1 MALDFVNTK
10 MVTDSDG
17 VLYEAAMLQNG
28 NVGFGVRKKDDYWLA
43 SVLDREQVVH
53 PDDVKLHNQE
63 AAQQRAEELY
73 LEQSAAW
80 CVLDWVGLGQGKNDS
95 PPTTDPSGNPL

>member
-1 MALDFVNTK
+1 MALNWVDKK

-28 NVGFGVRKKDDYWLA
+28 NVGFGVRQKDNYWLV

-53 PDDVKLHNQE
+53 PDDKKLHNQE
-63 AAQQRAEELY
+63 AAQERAEELY
-73 LEQSAAW
+73 LDQSAAW
-80 CVLDWVGLGQGKNDS
+80 CVLDWVGLGR
-95 PPTTDPSGNPL
+95 